1 MPVSKS
7 PRKELTLSV
16 PLATYES
23 LKDLAA
29 ETNRTIPGYIRY
41 LIACDLIKRGLPLYS
56 SSER

>member
-1 MPVSKS
+1 MPVSKI
-7 PRKELTLSV
+7 PRKEITLSV

-23 LKDLAA
+23 LNALAA
-29 ETNRTIPGYIRY
+29 ETNRTIPGYIQH